1 MTTEWTDIL
10 DLGDAAPP
18 KNLESVGGEPE
29 RKGAFRRLRESLAR
43 SRKALTEEVGASL
56 FDRVDEGTWER
67 LEEALILA
75 DAGATVTARIVGRLE
90 QEVESG
96 ELPADGNAIRER
108 LIEIVADTASA
119 DASPIQL
126 GNRPAILLVTGVN
139 GTGKTT
145 SIGKIAW
152 HLGNEFGLSVLLGA
166 ADTFRA
172 AAAEQLETW
181 ADRSGSEIVR
191 SQQGADP
198 GSVAFDAV
206 AAGLARDTD
215 VVIIDTAGRLHTKE
229 TLMEELGKVR
239 RVIERQLPGAPH
251 ETLLVIDAT
260 TGQNGLRQ
268 ARAFSEALPLDGV
281 ILTKLDGTAKG
292 GIALAINEELGIP
305 VKLIGI
311 GEGLDDLRPFDARE
325 FARALIGE
333 GRD

>member
-1 MTTEWTDIL
+1 VATEWEDIL
-10 DLGDAAPP
+10 DLGEAVVSPVSEVAP
-18 KNLESVGGEPE
+18 EEE

-43 SRKALTEEVGASL
+43 SRRALTEEVGAGL

-75 DAGATVTARIVGRLE
+75 DAGAGVTARVVGRLE
-90 QEVESG
+90 QEVEGG
-96 ELPADGNAIRER
+96 EIPAEGDAIRER
-108 LIEIVADTASA
+108 LIQLIAEIASS
-119 DASPIQL
+119 DVGPVRLSE
-126 GNRPAILLVTGVN
+126 RPAVLLVTGVN

-145 SIGKIAW
+145 SIGKLAW
-152 HLGNEFGLSVLLGA
+152 RLTDGFGLSVLLGA

-198 GSVAFDAV
+198 GSVAFDAI
-206 AAGLARDTD
+206 AAGFARGSD
-215 VVIIDTAGRLHTKE
+215 VVIIDTAGRLHTRE
-229 TLMEELGKVR
+229 SLMEELGKVR

-268 ARAFSEALPLDGV
+268 ARAFAEALPVDGV
-281 ILTKLDGTAKG
+281 VLTKLDGTAKG

-305 VKLIGI
+305 VKFIGT
-311 GEGLDDLRPFDARE
+311 GEGLDDLRPFDADE
-325 FARALIGE
+325 FARALIGD